1 MNSLVFISDLAPI
14 FLLDITVS
22 LDTHF
27 INHST
32 MHFWFQDLLLKW
44 LGLFAFVLSVK
55 KSLSYIFASRDLP
68 LHEKLKKVKDWLKK
82 RDIAKAKQVADELD
96 VLEYFNWDQLARDI
110 EED

>member
-1 MNSLVFISDLAPI
+1 MIKKGRVCSSKTSCWRVRC
-14 FLLDITVS
+14 
-22 LDTHF
+22 
-27 INHST
+27 
-32 MHFWFQDLLLKW
+32 
-44 LGLFAFVLSVK
+44 AFVLSVK
-55 KSLSYIFASRDLP
+55 KSLSYIFVSRDLP

>member
-1 MNSLVFISDLAPI
+1 M
-14 FLLDITVS
+14 
-22 LDTHF
+22 
-27 INHST
+27 
-32 MHFWFQDLLLKW
+32 
-44 LGLFAFVLSVK
+44 LSVK

-68 LHEKLKKVKDWLKK
+68 LHEKLKKVNDWLKK

>member
-1 MNSLVFISDLAPI
+1 M
-14 FLLDITVS
+14 
-22 LDTHF
+22 
-27 INHST
+27 
-32 MHFWFQDLLLKW
+32 
-44 LGLFAFVLSVK
+44 LSVK

>member
-1 MNSLVFISDLAPI
+1 M
-14 FLLDITVS
+14 
-22 LDTHF
+22 
-27 INHST
+27 
-32 MHFWFQDLLLKW
+32 
-44 LGLFAFVLSVK
+44 LSVK

-82 RDIAKAKQVADELD
+82 RDIVKAKQVADELD